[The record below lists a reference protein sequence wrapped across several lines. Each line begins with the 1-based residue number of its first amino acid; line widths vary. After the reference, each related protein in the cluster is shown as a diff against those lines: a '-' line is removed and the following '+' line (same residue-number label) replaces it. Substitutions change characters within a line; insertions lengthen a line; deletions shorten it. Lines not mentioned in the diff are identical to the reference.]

1 MKKFLVILILGLLVI
16 NVQAQ
21 WYSRSFG
28 ADNINDL
35 SQAQLNYALQRA
47 ESNVKI
53 GRILTLSGVGTF
65 TLGTFIA
72 ANSFANFL
80 ISWDSNNLDQYI
92 AGGMLMLLGMGATA
106 AGIPVWILGASR
118 KKKVEVALLR
128 FNSSSISNYKLP
140 QQLGLGLKVN
150 F

>member
-1 MKKFLVILILGLLVI
+1 MKKFLLLLITGLFAL

-28 ADNINDL
+28 VDNINDL
-35 SQAQLNYALQRA
+35 SEVQLNYALQRA
-47 ESNVKI
+47 QSNVNL
-53 GRILTLSGVGTF
+53 GRILTLSGVGAF

-72 ANSFANFL
+72 ARSVGGFL
-80 ISWDSNNLDQYI
+80 STWDSDELDSYV
-92 AGGMLMLLGMGATA
+92 AGGMLMLLGMGSTA
-106 AGIPVWILGASR
+106 VGLPFWIIGTTR

-128 FNSSSISNYKLP
+128 FNSSAITGYKQP
-140 QQLGLGLKVN
+140 EQFGLSLKVN

>member
-1 MKKFLVILILGLLVI
+1 MKKFLVILIAGLFAL

-28 ADNINDL
+28 VDNINDL
-35 SQAQLNYALQRA
+35 SQAQLNYALERA
-47 ESNVKI
+47 QSNVKI
-53 GRILTLSGVGTF
+53 GRILTLSGVGAF

-72 ANSFANFL
+72 ASSIVGF
-80 ISWDSNNLDQYI
+80 IDKWDSNDLDQYI
-92 AGGMLMLLGMGATA
+92 AGGLLMLLGMGSTA
-106 AGIPVWILGASR
+106 AGIPIWILGATR

-128 FNSSSISNYKLP
+128 FNSSSITNYKLP
-140 QQLGLGLKVN
+140 QQFGLSLKVN

>member
-1 MKKFLVILILGLLVI
+1 MKKLVVVLFLALFVI

-28 ADNINDL
+28 VDNINDL

-47 ESNVKI
+47 QSNVKI
-53 GRILTLSGVGTF
+53 GRILTLSGVGAF
-65 TLGTFIA
+65 TVGTVIA
-72 ANSFANFL
+72 ATSLGGFL
-80 ISWDSNNLDQYI
+80 STWDTNELDTYV
-92 AGGMLMLLGMGATA
+92 AGSMLMLLGMGSSAV
-106 AGIPVWILGASR
+106 GLPFWIIGANR

-128 FNSSSISNYKLP
+128 FNTSAITRYRQP
-140 QQLGLGLKVN
+140 EQFGLSLKVN